1 MHDKLKILIDGRL
14 LSNKPTG
21 ISRYT
26 IELINSY
33 NTRYGKENVSILL
46 NKDVNLFTENNRIVT
61 SLKPFNLIH
70 YLFFPLFFVNKKFNI
85 FHSSF
90 YSSSWYKFNKIYT
103 ITTVHD
109 LMFYKVKN
117 FFSKY
122 YFVNYFSKYYYYLIV
137 KNSLINS
144 NMIISVS
151 TTTQKDVNDI
161 FNNSSIVIPEGV
173 NLLNIE
179 SGDYVLPEILK
190 INGYFLY
197 VGNGR
202 IHKNLDLLTSAFKL
216 YKGNKKL
223 VIIGNVNKK
232 LEDNS
237 NIIQYEFVTDT
248 ELNTFYKNCSAFI
261 YPSLYEGFGL
271 PILEAIAY
279 KSIVFSSNAGALS
292 EFNFNSLFFFNPNEI
307 VELLYLMNN
316 INNFVFDDNDI
327 LKLNTY
333 DWSTNFNIFHNIL
346 IEKCKI

>member
-1 MHDKLKILIDGRL
+1 M
-14 LSNKPTG
+14 T
-21 ISRYT
+21 
-26 IELINSY
+26 
-33 NTRYGKENVSILL
+33 
-46 NKDVNLFTENNRIVT
+46 
-61 SLKPFNLIH
+61 
-70 YLFFPLFFVNKKFNI
+70 
-85 FHSSF
+85 
-90 YSSSWYKFNKIYT
+90 
-103 ITTVHD
+103 
-109 LMFYKVKN
+109 
-117 FFSKY
+117 
-122 YFVNYFSKYYYYLIV
+122 YLIV
-137 KNSLINS
+137 KSSLINS

-161 FNNSSIVIPEGV
+161 FNISSIVIPEGV

-179 SGDYVLPEILK
+179 SGDYELPEILK

-202 IHKNLDLLTSAFKL
+202 RHKNLDLLTSAFKL

-232 LEDNS
+232 LENNS

-307 VELLYLMNN
+307 DELLYLMNN
-316 INNFVFDDNDI
+316 INNFVFDDSDI

-333 DWSTNFNIFHNIL
+333 EWSMNFNNFHNIL